1 MTKTSG
7 SPERV
12 ALVTGAASG
21 LGREIAVALG
31 ASASAVAVHY
41 HKNRSGAMATAD
53 RVRTAGAESLAAGAD
68 LTLERGPA
76 RLSARVERAFGRID
90 ILVNNVGPFLQKAW
104 DEVTADDWRLLT
116 ETNLIVPHALIKAVL
131 PGMRRRRFGR
141 IINIGF
147 GRVGQLAAF
156 PGILPYAAAK
166 TGLLLLTRTAA
177 AGEAR
182 TGVTVN
188 MVSPGL
194 LRGGIL
200 PAGAESGREP
210 LGTFAD
216 VAAAVRFLASEEA
229 AAVSGA
235 NLLVAGTWKM

>member
-1 MTKTSG
+1 MIRKSG
-7 SPERV
+7 NPKRV

-21 LGREIAVALG
+21 LGREIAVALA
-31 ASASAVAVHY
+31 ASASAVAVHF
-41 HKNRSGAMATAD
+41 HKNRSGARATAD
-53 RVRTAGAESLAAGAD
+53 KVRAAGAASFAAGAD
-68 LTLERGPA
+68 LTSEGGPF
-76 RLSARVERAFGRID
+76 RLAARVERVFRRID
-90 ILVNNVGPFLQKAW
+90 ILVNNVGPFLQKPW
-104 DEVTADDWRLLT
+104 DEVTPDDWRRLA
-116 ETNLIVPHALIKAVL
+116 ETNLIVPHTLMRAVL

-200 PAGAESGREP
+200 PAGAESAGQP

-216 VAAAVRFLASEEA
+216 VAAAVCFLASEEA
-229 AAVSGA
+229 GAVNGA
-235 NLLVAGTWKM
+235 NILVAGTWKM